1 MQSGPLLGHAAGRCW
16 VASRCSRLLD
26 AQRAEVSGQDYRR
39 RSRPTTASTALTAA
53 RTAGPTHAASRHSA
67 ATSAIRRLIASRSDL
82 GNRRSSSPTA
92 SANIARAAVSTEGA
106 RSSTTAVLV
115 PAERGPVLV
124 TRSYTIGPD
133 QVDGF
138 VGTWKGVRR
147 SRMRTGATSCALYR
161 DGANPSRFVEVSL
174 YPTWAEH
181 LRQHEGRLTGAD
193 REVEEAARAMAG
205 GGPHVEHL
213 SRPTPV

>member
-1 MQSGPLLGHAAGRCW
+1 M
-16 VASRCSRLLD
+16 
-26 AQRAEVSGQDYRR
+26 
-39 RSRPTTASTALTAA
+39 
-53 RTAGPTHAASRHSA
+53 
-67 ATSAIRRLIASRSDL
+67 
-82 GNRRSSSPTA
+82 
-92 SANIARAAVSTEGA
+92 
-106 RSSTTAVLV
+106 V

-213 SRPTPV
+213 FPADAGVIAL

>member
-1 MQSGPLLGHAAGRCW
+1 MRARGLSIYQMAFARGLSIYQMAFAGGQAVASVVWGIIAQLWGIVPALLIAAGLL
-16 VASRCSRLLD
+16 VA
-26 AQRAEVSGQDYRR
+26 G
-39 RSRPTTASTALTAA
+39 ALSVLVLPLHD
-53 RTAGPTHAASRHSA
+53 TAG
-67 ATSAIRRLIASRSDL
+67 L
-82 GNRRSSSPTA
+82 NRDP
-92 SANIARAAVSTEGA
+92 AVYWPQPHLEFDPE
-106 RSSTTAVLV
+106 L
-115 PAERGPVLV
+115 ERGPVLV
-124 TRSYTIGPD
+124 TRTYTIGPD

-213 SRPTPV
+213 FPADAGVIAL